1 MRPAT
6 EFRITKYRY
15 SADGAASQNSSVL
28 DLAKGALRMI
38 TGLIG
43 QTNRS
48 GYAIVTPTATMG
60 IRGTDHEP
68 AYQPPG
74 ASADKDQP
82 PGTYDKVN
90 EGETFIRNEKGQQVT
105 VNRGRVAFMSHDRR
119 TAPRLL
125 QGEPKFYR
133 RHAEIDRRTAARRE
147 ALHRRIQEQRQLR
160 QQERKEKNSNTG
172 KIKKPRR
179 ITGSR
184 STISKPARN
193 ATNPSARRGSKSN
206 KNCANNAGKIWSNG
220 AMRKLRS
227 VRALLTF
234 V

>member
-43 QTNRS
+43 QTNSS

-160 QQERKEKNSNTG
+160 QQERKEK
-172 KIKKPRR
+172 KQQHREDKKAAADHREPQHNLKAGAERDKSEREARQQKQQELREQRR
-179 ITGSR
+179 
-184 STISKPARN
+184 KDLEQ
-193 ATNPSARRGSKSN
+193 RRHEK
-206 KNCANNAGKIWSNG
+206 AAE
-220 AMRKLRS
+220 R
-227 VRALLTF
+227 
-234 V
+234 